1 MSEAS
6 PQPPL
11 MARVGRRYFAA
22 RSSTKKALQSGDA
35 LHVLNPQERA
45 ALRRV
50 EVGAIARAAL
60 AGAVSG
66 GVCAVAEVFA
76 DSTWPNDP
84 VTYWTVLGVVTVAAS
99 IAEIAFIYWD
109 TLRSVHELARVAG
122 IELFGKDRESS
133 DEALIDAL
141 ARAALELPNPV
152 DMTNGVNPHREA
164 KKWRL
169 VLISLAYKA
178 KVGVTNFMVKL
189 LIRRVLSRVALRGF
203 LRYMPFVSLPVTAMW
218 NGIVMWL
225 VLREARIRAMG
236 PSAIEELVGVIFG
249 DAPQLSEQGKLS
261 AVRAVASAIV
271 RTQDL
276 HPNLVRLL
284 TTVSRHAGDTGK
296 NELDDVGLFLSSLRS
311 LEPAEL
317 KVSVQILAV
326 ACVVD
331 GKLTGPEKKLW
342 TDVMAATGRSVE
354 FSGLQ
359 KLLTAFIR
367 GDEIADDEVR
377 AL

>member
-1 MSEAS
+1 MSAAP

-35 LHVLNPQERA
+35 AHVLNPQERA

-60 AGAVSG
+60 AGALSG
-66 GVCAVAEVFA
+66 GVCAATEVFA
-76 DSTWPNDP
+76 DSRFPDDP
-84 VTYWTVLGVVTVAAS
+84 VTYWTLMGVVTIVAS
-99 IAEIAFIYWD
+99 VAEIAFIYWD

-133 DEALIDAL
+133 DEALIDSL

-152 DMTNGVNPHREA
+152 DLKVGVNPHREA

-178 KVGVTNFMVKL
+178 KVGVTNFLVKL
-189 LIRRVLSRVALRGF
+189 LIRRVLSRVALRG
-203 LRYMPFVSLPVTAMW
+203 LLPFVALPVTAAW

-236 PSAIEELVGVIFG
+236 PSAVEELVQVVFD
-249 DAPQLSEQGKLS
+249 DAPQLSEQGRLS

-284 TTVSRHAGDTGK
+284 STVSRRAGDTGK
-296 NELDDVGLFLSSLRS
+296 NELDDVGLFLSNLKT
-311 LEPAEL
+311 LEAAEL
-317 KVSVQILAV
+317 KVTVQILAV
-326 ACVVD
+326 AFVVD
-331 GKLTGPEKKLW
+331 GRLTPREKKLW

-359 KLLTAFIR
+359 RLLTAFLR
-367 GDEIADDEVR
+367 GDELPDDELR